1 MEVNRSELDLVIP
14 KYLRCK
20 LTGELLPR
28 PFEHVT
34 DEKPRLKEA
43 KGHSK
48 TRVSWLDMWPPA
60 AIKTG
65 TRT

>member
-1 MEVNRSELDLVIP
+1 MPELDLVIP

-20 LTGELLPR
+20 LTGELLSR
-28 PFEHVT
+28 PSEHVM
-34 DEKPRLKEA
+34 DENPRLKEV

-60 AIKTG
+60 AVK
-65 TRT
+65 TRTRT